1 MTLSEDKSTLEQL
14 LEILLPPITT
24 RWYDDE
30 CTARFERMLEV
41 VRKSP
46 IDVSKYDVKRSQND
60 AQ

>member
-1 MTLSEDKSTLEQL
+1 MEEDKGTLELL

-41 VRKSP
+41 VRMSP
-46 IDVSKYDVKRSQND
+46 IDVSEYDGTRSD
-60 AQ
+60 